1 MSDRPT
7 PETDALITLRSGFGV
22 TDYEWRQH
30 SRKLE
35 RQRDEAREELINLRV
50 ENDHNWQANADLEEM
65 IKLARE
71 LRDALSV
78 TLPHLEYIVFH
89 NESLNGRESPMDRAD
104 LRVVQSALTKAKEVL
119 A

>member
-7 PETDALITLRSGFGV
+7 PETDALA
-22 TDYEWRQH
+22 D
-30 SRKLE
+30 SRIGMWQYHLPADFARKME
-35 RQRDEAREELINLRV
+35 RQRDEARE
-50 ENDHNWQANADLEEM
+50 
-65 IKLARE
+65 LARE

-119 A
+119 P

>member
-71 LRDALSV
+71 LRDKLRALADECL
-78 TLPHLEYIVFH
+78 LPGFNQEWDTFV
-89 NESLNGRESPMDRAD
+89 EAE
-104 LRVVQSALTKAKEVL
+104 SALTKAKEVL
-119 A
+119 S